1 MLESS
6 ECMVIELGVNLVN
19 VLEGYRRTT
28 FMLLDVSTMTS
39 LTLSGADQQYH
50 PAMIGSISPRH

>member
-1 MLESS
+1 
-6 ECMVIELGVNLVN
+6 MVIELGVTLVN

-39 LTLSGADQQYH
+39 LTLSWC
-50 PAMIGSISPRH
+50 